1 MALALYCRIPFAKSN
16 QHHPEIIRIANII
29 GRTPTAVHLKIG
41 NFGSFDSR
49 LKARGIGGLPN
60 VSKLDKMIWDE
71 FSHNFAELATQ
82 AFIVEHKMRD
92 NEDIELFE
100 ETTRAGGDTI
110 RPTQQRINQDFFRA
124 AILAAYEE
132 QCCITGINIPQMLI
146 ASHIKPWKE
155 CTPSE
160 KVNPRNGLCINAL
173 HDRAFDRGFLTITGE
188 FAIKIS
194 PRIKQSY
201 INASDNKQLGQRIFA
216 LTTALLSASNH
227 VRFVF

>member
-1 MALALYCRIPFAKSN
+1 M
-16 QHHPEIIRIANII
+16 
-29 GRTPTAVHLKIG
+29 T
-41 NFGSFDSR
+41 
-49 LKARGIGGLPN
+49 N

-71 FSHNFAELATQ
+71 FSDNFAELAAQ
-82 AFIVEHKMRD
+82 AFIVERKMRD

-110 RPTQQRINQDFFRA
+110 RPTRQRINQDFFRA

-132 QCCITGINIPQMLI
+132 QCCITGFNIPQMLI

-160 KVNPRNGLCINAL
+160 KVNPRNGLCINAF
-173 HDRAFDRGFLTITGE
+173 HDRAFDRGFLTITGK

-194 PRIKQSY
+194 PRIKQ
-201 INASDNKQLGQRIFA
+201 DNNPAIKKWLTDYDGKQITLPEKFIPQQDFLNWHEKNIF
-216 LTTALLSASNH
+216 H
-227 VRFVF
+227 G